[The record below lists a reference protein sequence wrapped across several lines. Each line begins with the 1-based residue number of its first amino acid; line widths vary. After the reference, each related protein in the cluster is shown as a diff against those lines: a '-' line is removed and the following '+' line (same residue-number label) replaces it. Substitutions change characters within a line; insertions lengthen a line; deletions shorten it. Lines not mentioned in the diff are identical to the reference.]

1 MYDVCHP
8 QLIPFL
14 LFSSLVLT
22 RWPGSIYP
30 LFVALVLLLLCADLV
45 FICIFWT
52 VWSLYLPLAMLFF
65 LMTHYFCP
73 CFNNQVNS
81 MCGPFAFLVGSL
93 N

>member
-1 MYDVCHP
+1 
-8 QLIPFL
+8 L

-22 RWPGSIYP
+22 HLSGSLYP

-52 VWSLYLPLAMLFF
+52 VWSFYIPLGMLFF

-73 CFNNQVNS
+73 CINENVNR
-81 MCGPFAFLVGSL
+81 MCGDYGFVIGSVC
-93 N
+93 